1 MAGWPTRYVNS
12 ITMLL
17 LLRFQKLVAVSLFFL
32 TKSSCTRYDMLPHSS
47 LVLIMIGVPQNYAS
61 PDVPPHELWGDQ
73 AAKLK
78 ALVKK
83 YDPKDLNSLTGGW
96 KF

>member
-1 MAGWPTRYVNS
+1 
-12 ITMLL
+12 MLL

-32 TKSSCTRYDMLPHSS
+32 TKLPCTRYDILLQSS
-47 LVLIMIGVPQNYAS
+47 FVLMMIGLLQNYAS

-73 AAKLK
+73 IGQLK